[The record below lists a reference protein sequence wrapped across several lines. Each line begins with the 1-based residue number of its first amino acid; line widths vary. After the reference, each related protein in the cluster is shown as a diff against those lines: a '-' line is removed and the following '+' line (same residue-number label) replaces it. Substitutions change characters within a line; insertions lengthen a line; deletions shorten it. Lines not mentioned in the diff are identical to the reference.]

1 MNEPSS
7 KSEILEL
14 IQGERAALENVLEQL
29 SDEQMTRPG
38 LEDDRSVKDILAHI
52 TDWERRMVG
61 WIEESLRG
69 ETPQRPAPGMD
80 WDDLDG
86 LNEQIYLANKDK
98 PLSAVLSDSRAA
110 HQQSLKTVEALSEE
124 DLLDPQ
130 RFTWRK
136 GDPMWHMV
144 AANTWWHYKE
154 HSQQIRDWLTKAE
167 R

>member
-1 MNEPSS
+1 MDEQIT
-7 KSEILEL
+7 KTRMLEL
-14 IQGERAALENVLEQL
+14 IRSERASLESVLKQL

-38 LEDDRSVKDILAHI
+38 LEGDRSVKDILAHI

-61 WIEESLRG
+61 WVEESLRG

-86 LNEQIYLANKDK
+86 LNEQIYVANKDR
-98 PLSAVLSDSRAA
+98 PLNAVLSDFRAA

-130 RFTWRK
+130 RFAWRN

-144 AANTWWHYKE
+144 AANTWEHYKE
-154 HSQQIRDWLTKAE
+154 HAEQIGDWLKE
-167 R
+167 ISR